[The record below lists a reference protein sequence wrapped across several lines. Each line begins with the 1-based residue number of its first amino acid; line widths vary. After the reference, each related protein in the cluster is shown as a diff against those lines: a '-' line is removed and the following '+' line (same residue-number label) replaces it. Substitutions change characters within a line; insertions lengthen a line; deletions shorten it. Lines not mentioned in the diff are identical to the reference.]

1 MVALIGIGGSE
12 LLLILGAALVL
23 LGPKRLPE
31 IARQL
36 GKVSNQL
43 RDANRDLKREL
54 YANLEPPPAAA
65 RGDELQG
72 GVPAPRPAARQIEQG
87 AAAAL
92 PAAGASEGDSDYDAP
107 YRDAEAEAKRAV
119 ALTPASAPAP
129 VDDPA
134 TDADADPARAD
145 ADTPAPPTQ
154 KADPDESGSA
164 S

>member
-92 PAAGASEGDSDYDAP
+92 PAAGARDSDYDAP
-107 YRDAEAEAKRAV
+107 YRDAEAEAKRAL

-129 VDDPA
+129 VEEPA
-134 TDADADPARAD
+134 AEPADDPARAD
-145 ADTPAPPTQ
+145 ADRPAPPTQ

>member
-65 RGDELQG
+65 GGDELAG

-92 PAAGASEGDSDYDAP
+92 PAASASDSDSDYDAP
-107 YRDAEAEAKRAV
+107 YRDAEAEAKRAGAV
-119 ALTPASAPAP
+119 MPGGEPAPAAE
-129 VDDPA
+129 PA
-134 TDADADPARAD
+134 AADPL
-145 ADTPAPPTQ
+145 APPTQ